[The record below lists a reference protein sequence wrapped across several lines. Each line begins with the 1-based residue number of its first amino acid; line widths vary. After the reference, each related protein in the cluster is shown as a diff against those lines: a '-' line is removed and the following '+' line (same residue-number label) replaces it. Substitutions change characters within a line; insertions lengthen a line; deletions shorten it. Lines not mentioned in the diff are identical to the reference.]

1 MNGVIKMNDAGTIK
15 SFKVD
20 FVRDIFFGAIFMGK
34 LWKDIEPDV
43 LAEDKEEAKK
53 IYEESRKEWHGLT
66 SKVSLKI

>member
-20 FVRDIFFGAIFMGK
+20 FVRDILFGVIFMGK